1 MDIVNHCINDV
12 LVQGA
17 RPLFFLDYLASSRIN
32 AEMVA
37 DVVSGMSEACAAGGC
52 VLLGGETAEMPG
64 VYMPGAFDI
73 AGTLVGVV
81 DKKDLL
87 PRPNIVVGD
96 VLIGLAS
103 NGPHTN
109 GYSLLRKILEWLP
122 LDVAPPPLT
131 RPLID
136 ALLEPHRS
144 YLDVLTPVLKDPRLK
159 ALVHITGGGLLEN
172 LPRVFPE
179 GIAANVD
186 ISSWPKPALFEFVEG
201 LISLDTDELYRTLN
215 MGIGMVLIVA
225 PTDVAYIQSLLT
237 EESWVIGDLQIQ
249 NDDAPHVVLR

>member
-1 MDIVNHCINDV
+1 
-12 LVQGA
+12 VQGA

-87 PRPNIVVGD
+87 PRPNIAVGD

-237 EESWVIGDLQIQ
+237 EESWVIGDLQTQ
-249 NDDAPHVVLR
+249 NDDAPQVVLR